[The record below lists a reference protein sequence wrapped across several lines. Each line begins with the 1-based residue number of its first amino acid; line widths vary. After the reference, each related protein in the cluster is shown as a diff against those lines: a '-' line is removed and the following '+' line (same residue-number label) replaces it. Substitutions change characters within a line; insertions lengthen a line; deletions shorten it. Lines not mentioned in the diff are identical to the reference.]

1 MPRLTD
7 TQLVLLNAAANRD
20 DGCLLPVPDTIRA
33 KGAAL
38 ERSLAALL
46 KADLISDVPASK
58 GQPVWKTAEDSRPIT
73 LVLTDAGRAALETG
87 TSEAPQA
94 KPAERQ
100 AQRQAKPSPR
110 SPSTRSDTILSLLS
124 GKVGASLE
132 ELQAATGWQAHSVR
146 GFLSG
151 TVRRKMGLELI
162 SEPDNTGTRRY
173 RLASVLKKV
182 SQ

>member
-1 MPRLTD
+1 MPKLTD

-20 DGCLLPVPDTIRA
+20 DGCLLPVPATIRT

-38 ERSLAALL
+38 ERSLNTLL
-46 KADLISDVPASK
+46 KADLVSEVAASK
-58 GQPVWKTAEDSRPIT
+58 GQAAWKTADDLRPIT
-73 LVLTDAGRAALETG
+73 LVLTDAGLAALETG
-87 TSEAPQA
+87 TIEAPEA

-100 AQRQAKPSPR
+100 TRTR
-110 SPSTRSDTILSLLS
+110 SKSSSQDSSTRSATLLRLLS
-124 GKVGASLE
+124 GKSGASLG

-162 SEPDNTGTRRY
+162 SEPDRSGTRRY
-173 RLASVLKKV
+173 RLALPLKKGG
-182 SQ
+182 Q

>member
-7 TQLVLLNAAANRD
+7 TQLVLLNAAVNRD
-20 DGCLLPVPDTIRA
+20 DGCVLPVPDSIRA

-38 ERSLAALL
+38 ERSLNTLL
-46 KADLISDVPASK
+46 KAGLISEVAASK
-58 GQPVWKTAEDSRPIT
+58 GQAAWKTADDLRPIT

-87 TSEAPQA
+87 TSKAPQA
-94 KPAERQ
+94 QPAERQ
-100 AQRQAKPSPR
+100 TRTRPKSSSQGS
-110 SPSTRSDTILSLLS
+110 STRSATLLRLLS
-124 GKVGASLE
+124 GKSGASLE
-132 ELQAATGWQAHSVR
+132 ELQTATSWQAHSVR

-162 SEPDNTGTRRY
+162 SEPDRSGTRRY
-173 RLASVLKKV
+173 RLVATPKKG